1 MNMDIDTTVETTAT
15 ISVHGRLDALS
26 APDLRQRIASLD
38 AEGIDEILVDL
49 SDIDFVDSAGLA
61 ALISGMKAA
70 RLSGGDLELVRPRS
84 NEAYRVFELTR
95 FDQVFNF
102 HPAR

>member
-1 MNMDIDTTVETTAT
+1 MNIDIDTTVETFAT
-15 ISVHGRLDALS
+15 VAVNGRLDALS
-26 APDLRQRIASLD
+26 APDLRQRISSLE

-84 NEAYRVFELTR
+84 DEAYRVFELTR

-102 HPAR
+102 HAPR